1 MLCQCLHLT
10 QRPQANRFYSRT
22 LRARRNAALRLL
34 ADMFEAVKDEFRR
47 GQGSNRAR
55 VVPVG
60 GRTTAPRRP
69 RGSYRDS
76 ACTRPLGLRAQSL
89 VLEPGAGRDTPFRTA
104 HHHRHRRRSHDNAEL
119 ILLQGDAD
127 AVPTL
132 HAHGT
137 ESMRGSDGALA
148 ITPLSGRRVSAGF
161 AAPVAPFREAAAAN
175 DAARGDG
182 DSEGRQGPPAGRL
195 SEPMLV
201 TASADEV
208 EDKSVAPG
216 EGGSTGRQPQS
227 GTSSRQQSPRQPT
240 AAMSLG
246 SVNSMADAE
255 MAAPPGSTH
264 HSATSSPRSAT
275 SGSKPPAAL
284 ALKKEHFRAATPA
297 SDVATPSMLTTRM
310 SASPRPAGGTSLTFR
325 GRAQTPSASQSMR
338 SYRDEHV
345 PAAGDTRPLSTLI
358 VTVLLVL
365 QLWGALF
372 FFVVGGAMATMAS
385 SPATGAVMAV
395 GGVAIIVPA
404 IVGLVFARIHQ
415 YTWAW
420 VACAVSGVAEVSLSV
435 LTPQHPR
442 FDVCVVP
449 RVLCVWFP
457 QIAIVAYVAATP
469 SLPHRAPALGAAL
482 GGHAIMALILSAVLA
497 ATIKISH
504 NIARRISTRAH
515 VEALTRFSTRS
526 LRLPKRQSSRILRT
540 NASQSDDAITNAA
553 LMIQVRPSALVC
565 ARSCASLICCCCC
578 CCVSWCHSVW
588 SVVVRV
594 A

>member
-1 MLCQCLHLT
+1 MLCLCLRLHLT
-10 QRPQANRFYSRT
+10 QWPQANRFYSRT

-104 HHHRHRRRSHDNAEL
+104 HHHQHRRRSHDNAEL

-182 DSEGRQGPPAGRL
+182 DSEGRQGPPAGPL

-372 FFVVGGAMATMAS
+372 FFAVGGAMATMAS

-404 IVGLVFARIHQ
+404 IVGLVFARIHH

-420 VACAVSGVAEVSLSV
+420 VACAVSGVAEVSVSV
-435 LTPQHPR
+435 SCSRHNTRGLTCVLFH
-442 FDVCVVP
+442 VCFV
-449 RVLCVWFP
+449 C
-457 QIAIVAYVAATP
+457 
-469 SLPHRAPALGAAL
+469 G
-482 GGHAIMALILSAVLA
+482 
-497 ATIKISH
+497 
-504 NIARRISTRAH
+504 
-515 VEALTRFSTRS
+515 S
-526 LRLPKRQSSRILRT
+526 LRLPSSPMSLQHRPYHTVHLHSAPRLVATPSWHSSCQLCLLPPSRSATTSRAVSPRVHTWKR
-540 NASQSDDAITNAA
+540 
-553 LMIQVRPSALVC
+553 
-565 ARSCASLICCCCC
+565 
-578 CCVSWCHSVW
+578 
-588 SVVVRV
+588 
-594 A
+594 